1 MAYVAVTGGKE
12 AIEHSNNLI
21 KYYRVR
27 SGNDLTVD
35 MIKNQMRGLVDR
47 VMSEGGLY
55 APELAAL
62 SIKQGEGNIEE
73 CVFLMRA
80 FRSTL
85 PRKYYS
91 NAVDTENMKIIR
103 RISAAFKDMPGGQ
116 LLGPTYDYSHR
127 LLDFSLFQEKDCK
140 TWIENIKKEV
150 SENYLHEE
158 VEYPKIS
165 NMLRDEGLMKR
176 HIQKE
181 NEPFDVTRDKIT
193 FPLPRSARLQ
203 MLSRGESG
211 AVSAIGYSSLRGFGG
226 NIHPTVGELRVGN
239 VEIEIPYPLD
249 SDDSYYIGEMMLT
262 EVENIFPESEGEELE
277 FQLGYGLVMGQNET
291 KAIAMSVLDRTL
303 STVGDSPAHDE
314 EFVLYHIDSIESSG
328 FVSHLKLPH
337 YVTFQSKLD
346 RIRSIKKEKN
356 NGDKL

>member
-21 KYYRVR
+21 KYYRVK
-27 SGNDLTVD
+27 SGSDLTVD

-55 APELAAL
+55 SPELAAL

-73 CVFLMRA
+73 SVFLMRA

-91 NAVDTENMKIIR
+91 NVVDTEKMKVIR
-103 RISAAFKDMPGGQ
+103 RISAAFKDIPGGQ

-127 LLDFSLFQEKDCK
+127 LLDFDLIQEENCQS
-140 TWIENIKKEV
+140 WIENLKKEV
-150 SENYLHEE
+150 EENYIDED
-158 VEYPKIS
+158 VNYPKIS
-165 NMLRDEGLMKR
+165 NLLRAEGLIKTEI
-176 HIQKE
+176 HE
-181 NEPFDVTRDKIT
+181 NEEPFDVTRDKISL
-193 FPLPRSARLQ
+193 PLSRSARLQ
-203 MLSRGESG
+203 ILSRGESG
-211 AVSAIGYSSLRGFGG
+211 AVAAIGYSSLRGFGG

-239 VEIEIPYPLD
+239 VEVDIPYPLD
-249 SDDSYYIGEMMLT
+249 DEESYYIGEMMLT
-262 EVENIFPESEGEELE
+262 EVENIFPESEGEEIE
-277 FQLGYGLVMGQNET
+277 FKLGYGLVMGQNET
-291 KAIAMSVLDRTL
+291 KAIAMSVLDRNL
-303 STVGDSPAHDE
+303 DIPGDTPAQNE
-314 EFVLYHIDSIESSG
+314 EFVLYHIDSVESSG

-346 RIRSIKKEKN
+346 RIRSSKKGER
-356 NGDKL
+356 

>member
-1 MAYVAVTGGKE
+1 MAYVAVTGGRE

-27 SGNDLTVD
+27 NGNDLGVD

-47 VMSEGGLY
+47 VMGEGGVY

-62 SIKQGEGNIEE
+62 AIKQSEGSVEE
-73 CVFLMRA
+73 AVFLLRA

-91 NAVDTENMKIIR
+91 NTVNTEEMTVMR
-103 RISAAFKDMPGGQ
+103 RISAAFKDIPGGQ

-127 LLDFSLFQEKDCK
+127 LLDFDLVNEENCVSWLGNLKD
-140 TWIENIKKEV
+140 EV
-150 SENYLHEE
+150 KRNYIPEE
-158 VEYPKIS
+158 IEYPKIS
-165 NMLRDEGLMKR
+165 NMLREEGLIK
-176 HIQKE
+176 IYAEDEK
-181 NEPFDVTRDKIT
+181 EPFDVTREKMV

-203 MLSRGESG
+203 ILARGESG

-226 NIHPTVGELRVGN
+226 NIHPTVGELRVGM
-239 VEIEIPYPLD
+239 IDIDIPYPLD
-249 SDDSYYIGEMMLT
+249 EDESYYIGDMMVT
-262 EVENIFPESEGEELE
+262 EVENIFPEADGEEME
-277 FQLGYGLVMGQNET
+277 FKLGYGLVMGQNET
-291 KAIAMSVLDRTL
+291 KAIAMSLLDRNL
-303 STVGDSPAHDE
+303 DSEGDSPAQDE
-314 EFVLYHIDSIESSG
+314 EFVLYHVDSVESSG

-346 RIRSIKKEKN
+346 RIRKSKKEK
-356 NGDKL
+356 

>member
-27 SGNDLTVD
+27 NGNDLTVE

-55 APELAAL
+55 SPELAAL

-73 CVFLMRA
+73 SVFLMRA

-91 NAVDTENMKIIR
+91 NVVDTEKMKVIR
-103 RISAAFKDMPGGQ
+103 RISAAFKDIPGGQ

-127 LLDFSLFQEKDCK
+127 LLDFNLVREDNCK
-140 TWIENIKKEV
+140 TWIKNMKKEV
-150 SENYLHEE
+150 EENYIDEE
-158 VEYPKIS
+158 IEYPKIS
-165 NMLRDEGLMKR
+165 NLLREEGLIKTYI
-176 HIQKE
+176 HE
-181 NEPFDVTRDKIT
+181 DEEPFDVTRDKISL
-193 FPLPRSARLQ
+193 PLPRSARLQ
-203 MLSRGESG
+203 ILSRGESG
-211 AVSAIGYSSLRGFGG
+211 AVTAIGYSSLRGFGG

-239 VEIEIPYPLD
+239 IEIEIPYPLD
-249 SDDSYYIGEMMLT
+249 NEDSYYIGEMMVT
-262 EVENIFPESEGEELE
+262 EVENIFPESEGEEIE
-277 FQLGYGLVMGQNET
+277 FKLGYGLVMGQNET
-291 KAIAMSVLDRTL
+291 KAIAMSVLDRNL
-303 STVGDSPAHDE
+303 DIPGDAPAQNE
-314 EFVLYHIDSIESSG
+314 EFVLYHIDSVESSG

-346 RIRSIKKEKN
+346 RIRSNKKGER
-356 NGDKL
+356 